1 MFGFTNSMRSRNG
14 PMEVQNQTTTNLVQF
29 ESNLLN
35 SPLKSHESLRDL
47 EKMSNVHKSHMNK
60 TWVKKHKIMIEDMDN
75 CSKESNNFNL
85 YRNIINDKNRQNAL
99 NEYNQYKL

>member
-1 MFGFTNSMRSRNG
+1 MRSRNG
-14 PMEVQNQTTTNLVQF
+14 PMVAQNQTTTNLVQF
-29 ESNLLN
+29 ESNIFD
-35 SPLKSHESLRDL
+35 SPVKSIESLRDL

-60 TWVKKHKIMIEDMDN
+60 TWVNKHKIMIEDMDN
-75 CSKESNNFNL
+75 YSKESNNFNL